1 MSFYTSLTGLNA
13 AATELS
19 VTSNNIANSGTASFK
34 RSNAEFGD
42 IFATSTLQRSASGVG
57 SGTVL
62 LGINQQFTQGNI
74 EASANSLDLAITG
87 DGFFP
92 IKTSDGAELYTR
104 NGGFMLNDNNLL
116 VNSEGH
122 ALQVHPLDEV
132 TNASNF
138 NQATVGLEVKRN
150 LPATA
155 TTAIDL
161 DIKLPMTGPVIGVNG
176 GTAINITDSTTYS
189 ETQTFSLYDDAGEPY
204 TATVYYQKIADDTD
218 DGAGNV
224 QDLWLA
230 NVYIGDATTPDAT
243 TNLAFNSVTGALETT
258 LAGGG
263 IGIDQITLEPSVLD
277 SRTSAISLS
286 LNATSHG
293 KEFQIVS
300 QTQNGLPGGGLVNV
314 DVGNDGLVTATY
326 SNGQQ
331 IAAGRINLANFSSP
345 EGLLQDGGTK
355 YSVTAA
361 SGPVSYGEAG
371 SAGFGTIRS
380 GALERSNVDLTAELI
395 DLISAQRNFQANA
408 KAIETS
414 SSLTQTIINIR
425 G

>member
-19 VTSNNIANSGTASFK
+19 VASNNIANSGTASFK
-34 RSNAEFGD
+34 RSDAEFGD

-62 LGINQQFTQGNI
+62 LGISQQFTQGNI
-74 EASANSLDLAITG
+74 ESSANSLDLAITG

-104 NGGFMLNDNNLL
+104 NGGFMLNDSNLL

-122 ALQVHPLDEV
+122 TLQVHPLDAG

-138 NQATVGLEVKRN
+138 NQATIGLEVKRD
-150 LPATA
+150 LPAVP
-155 TTAIDL
+155 TTKMGL
-161 DIKLPMTGPVIGVNG
+161 DIKLPMTGPAIGVG
-176 GTAINITDSTTYS
+176 GTTAIDINDSDTYS
-189 ETQTFSLYDDAGEPY
+189 ESQTFSLYDDAGEPY
-204 TATVYYQKIADDTD
+204 TATVYYQKTADDVDNEDTWKAD
-218 DGAGNV
+218 I
-224 QDLWLA
+224 
-230 NVYIGDATTPDAT
+230 YIGDEKIGDS
-243 TNLAFNSVTGALETT
+243 TNIAFNSTSGDLVTTV
-258 LAGGG
+258 AGGG
-263 IGIDQITLEPSVLD
+263 VGIDTLTIGASVAD
-277 SRTSAISLS
+277 SRTSPITLTLS
-286 LNATSHG
+286 AVSHG
-293 KEFQIVS
+293 KAFQIVN
-300 QTQNGLPGGGLVNV
+300 QTQNGLASGGLVNV
-314 DVGNDGLVTATY
+314 DVGNDGMVTATY

-331 IAAGRINLANFSSP
+331 LAAGRINLANFSSP
-345 EGLLQDGGTK
+345 EGLRQDGGTK
-355 YSVTAA
+355 YSTTAS
-361 SGPVSYGEAG
+361 SGAVSYGEAG

-380 GALERSNVDLTAELI
+380 GAIERSNVDLTGELI